1 MLVQLRDRPF
11 GGIATAQEIAPD
23 GRIVRRAKPLA
34 VRFPGP
40 CIGAAKPGTLWSVE
54 GKTTT
59 RSFVRNGFHI
69 EQEMLQANSVTPHRI
84 SGKLL
89 ARWIAKNVTGIGE
102 VIAHRLVR
110 ALPELDRHVR
120 EHDLKALCTVAGLSE
135 DRAHALIEA
144 WPSEGLY
151 EVLGWLRSVDLP
163 LGIGERICRVY
174 GESALEILQRDP
186 FSLLGFG
193 VRFRDALAVVGSLGI
208 GIEDDRVLIGLAEHA
223 VSQVT
228 ARTGSTVVG
237 KDRLVQQMRRLSP
250 RLSVNLAG
258 KAPEIARNAGVLVG
272 VPDGYQAVGHA
283 IMERAI
289 AGVLKRAAG
298 RRPGESSLLAN
309 WEVHTSETTIAKA
322 LSISE
327 SQLPF
332 SLTGEQRSVVTQ
344 ALRCPVA
351 VISGE
356 AGTGKTTILRAILGV
371 YDQLARIPVYQVA
384 LSGRA
389 ARRMTEATGRPASTI
404 AKFIAEH
411 LGDHKPD
418 LPEHLL
424 LVVDE
429 ASMVDILSA
438 YRMVGILP
446 DAARLLF
453 VGDVAQLPPVGP
465 GLVFHALMDAGLP
478 VFRLSQV
485 KRQRADSGIHR
496 FAQAL
501 RRGHVP
507 EMVAL
512 RGDLDTATDVVY
524 TPEIRPEAIK
534 RIWLQAGGAERA
546 VILSPTRKGSG
557 GVDEIN
563 AYLQRAIGSDRPVVR
578 YLDDAKG
585 WIPWIGSQGCPF
597 HLNDRIMVTV
607 NDYTADVRNG
617 DLGTIVEVF
626 ESPGEDDSG
635 GLLEIDGRLIPL
647 TADLLAVL
655 SLGYA
660 VTIHKSQGS
669 QWPVC
674 IVMLPPQ
681 AEKMAARALFYTAA
695 TRATEKLY
703 LCGNYGLLS
712 RAVRKHATS
721 PGRWSNLTHLL
732 KCEEEESPHGRQSSS
747 ARRN

>member
-1 MLVQLRDRPF
+1 M
-11 GGIATAQEIAPD
+11 
-23 GRIVRRAKPLA
+23 
-34 VRFPGP
+34 
-40 CIGAAKPGTLWSVE
+40 
-54 GKTTT
+54 
-59 RSFVRNGFHI
+59 
-69 EQEMLQANSVTPHRI
+69 
-84 SGKLL
+84 
-89 ARWIAKNVTGIGE
+89 
-102 VIAHRLVR
+102 IAHRLVR
-110 ALPELDRHVR
+110 ALPELDRHIR
-120 EHDLKALCTVAGLSE
+120 EHDLTALCTVAGISE
-135 DRAHALIEA
+135 DCAHALIEA

-151 EVLGWLRSVDLP
+151 EVLGWLRHVDLP

-174 GESALEILQRDP
+174 GESALEVLQRDP

-193 VRFRDALAVVGSLGI
+193 VRFRVALAIAGSLGI
-208 GIEDDRVLIGLAEHA
+208 GIEDDRALIGLAEHA
-223 VSQVT
+223 ASRIT

-237 KDRLVQQMRRLSP
+237 KDQLAQQVRRLHP
-250 RLSVNLAG
+250 GLAANLAR
-258 KAPEIARNAGVLVG
+258 KAPEIAREAGVLVAL
-272 VPDGYQAVGHA
+272 PDGYQAVGHV
-283 IMERAI
+283 IMERAV
-289 AGVLKRAAG
+289 AGVLKRATA
-298 RRPGESSLLAN
+298 RRPGDGSLLAN
-309 WEVHTSETTIAKA
+309 WELHASNTTIAEA
-322 LSISE
+322 LKRSE

-332 SLTGEQRSVVTQ
+332 SLTGEQRKVVAQ
-344 ALRCPVA
+344 ALRCPIA
-351 VISGE
+351 VISSE
-356 AGTGKTTILRAILGV
+356 VGTGKTTILRAILGV
-371 YDQLARIPVYQVA
+371 YDRLARIPVNQVA

-429 ASMVDILSA
+429 ASMVDILAA
-438 YRMVGILP
+438 YRMVGVLP

-485 KRQRADSGIHR
+485 KRQRADSGIHL

-501 RRGHVP
+501 RRGIVP
-507 EMVAL
+507 KMEAL
-512 RGDLDTATDVVY
+512 HNEPGTAADVIY
-524 TPEIRPEAIK
+524 TPDMRPEAIK

-563 AYLQRAIGSDRPVVR
+563 AYLQRAMGSDRPVVC
-578 YLDDAKG
+578 YFDDAKG

-597 HLNDRIMVTV
+597 HLDDRIMVTV

-617 DLGTIVEVF
+617 DLGTVVEVF
-626 ESPGEDDSG
+626 ESAGEDGSG
-635 GLLEIDGRLIPL
+635 GMLEIDGRLIPL
-647 TADLLAVL
+647 TAYLLAVL

-674 IVMLPPQ
+674 VVMLPPK
-681 AEKMAARALFYTAA
+681 AEKMAERALFYTAA
-695 TRATEKLY
+695 TRAVEKLY
-703 LCGNYGLLS
+703 LCGDYRLLTRAAAGNRALPS
-712 RAVRKHATS
+712 RQ
-721 PGRWSNLTHLL
+721 SNLTQLMGGG
-732 KCEEEESPHGRQSSS
+732 P
-747 ARRN
+747 